1 MRGVFQQ
8 KTIDAGTKIFQQVLT
23 AFHPQ
28 WLQRGEEGDVEIQ
41 FKKFRLG
48 KAGKT
53 EVHKGGGGS
62 IMSHV
67 LDQRPPGLE
76 APNTPSELPVEGK
89 GYEDRPR
96 GPKGTGESIQIR
108 FQGSALL
115 QPISNRV
122 QGDPSEGLSLP
133 LAESPSSL

>member
-1 MRGVFQQ
+1 MRGIFQEE
-8 KTIDAGTKIFQQVLT
+8 TIDAGAKLFQQVLT

-28 WLQRGEEGDVEIQ
+28 GFQGGEEGDVEIQ

-48 KAGKT
+48 QGGKA
-53 EVHKGGGGS
+53 EVHEGGGGS

-67 LDQRPPGLE
+67 LDQRPPCLE

-89 GYEDRPR
+89 GYKDRPR
-96 GPKGTGESIQIR
+96 GPKGTGELIQIR

-122 QGDPSEGLSLP
+122 QGDPPEGLSLT